1 MQSTILKKKNLTRS
15 KFTIQVFP
23 HLKKFIAK
31 TYGAGVI
38 RTDEST
44 VFGRLVTAAL
54 RDNRIRK
61 DFNHLDWHMKTTA
74 QISIQLTTE
83 QSGLGPKL
91 GKLGRLNLDMDRV
104 FKESLSGWILA
115 QKQAGVMA
123 YTACKA
129 FLEFYGIDDSEYSLD
144 AAYKHWQRSK
154 KSDGTTPIFRR

>member
-1 MQSTILKKKNLTRS
+1 MQSTTQRKALNPTRT

-44 VFGRLVTAAL
+44 VLGRLVTAAL

-74 QISIQLTTE
+74 QITIQLTTE
-83 QSGLGPKL
+83 QAGLSPRTS
-91 GKLGRLNLDMDRV
+91 KLGRLNLDMDRV

-115 QKQAGVMA
+115 QKEAGVMA
-123 YTACKA
+123 YTACKS
-129 FLEFYGIDDSEYSLD
+129 FLQFYGIDDSEYSLD
-144 AAYKHWQRSK
+144 AAYKYWQRAK
-154 KSDGTTPIFRR
+154 RG